1 MAQSEFFGGPMYQ
14 KMSDDLHL
22 TGKGKR
28 THDGYLREVR
38 KLADHCRL
46 PPDQVSEHQ
55 VRRYF
60 LHLKNERHFAAGS
73 LTVTLSAFKFFFR
86 ITCPRNWI
94 TLEQLKVKGPKTLPE
109 VITREQVKSILDACT
124 TVRMKTFFRT
134 LYSLGVRLDE
144 GLHLRVGHIDATRRM
159 VHIHLGKGAKNR
171 YVPISTA
178 TVQALREFW
187 KTHRHPTLLFPAEG
201 RQKRVDHSSTE
212 AMAPTTPQDAIKK
225 ITRQINFGKKVSC
238 HTLRHSFATHAFEAG
253 ISLRTIQ
260 KWLGHSS
267 LQTTLQYLHITET
280 AEVDARETVE
290 TLFGNTLD

>member
-1 MAQSEFFGGPMYQ
+1 MAESEFFCGPLYQ

-46 PPDQVSEHQ
+46 PPDRVNERQ

-86 ITCPRNWI
+86 VTCPRDWM

-109 VITREQVKSILDACT
+109 VITRDQVKAILEACT
-124 TVRMKTFFRT
+124 TLRMKTFFRT

-144 GLHLRVGHIDATRRM
+144 GLHLRVGHIDAARGM
-159 VHIHLGKGAKNR
+159 VNIHLGKGAKDR
-171 YVPISTA
+171 YVPISSA
-178 TVQALREFW
+178 MVQTLREFW

-201 RQKRVDHSSTE
+201 RHKRVDHSSTE
-212 AMAPTTPQDAIKK
+212 VMAPTTPQDAMKK

-260 KWLGHSS
+260 RWLGHSS
-267 LQTTLQYLHITET
+267 LQTTLMYLHITET

-290 TLFGNTLD
+290 QLFGNIE